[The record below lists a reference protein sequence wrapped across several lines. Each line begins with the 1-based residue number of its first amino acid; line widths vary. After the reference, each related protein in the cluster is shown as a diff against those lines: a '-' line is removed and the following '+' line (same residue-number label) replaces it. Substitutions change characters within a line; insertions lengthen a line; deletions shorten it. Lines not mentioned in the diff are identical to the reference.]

1 MGNIDGLREQ
11 VEQLKQRLNEP
22 ESQQIAAPDELK
34 TRLASIKKSLESKQG
49 EIAQLSAEK
58 QKLAA
63 EKDKFAAE
71 LQRQSADKDKFAAE
85 LQRLSAEN
93 DQLRKMLKDLLSALD
108 SRPADSATSIL
119 SEFLAETDS
128 LIEPNGQGGGTV
140 IAAGPPAAAAA
151 AQPGKA
157 ESAGSPPAD
166 GVAQAAESQAGKQRA
181 PDTAGEEPDE
191 EESPALRR
199 IMKRGRRAAG

>member
-140 IAAGPPAAAAA
+140 IAAGPPAAA
-151 AQPGKA
+151 QPGKA
-157 ESAGSPPAD
+157 QGASSRSPHGA
-166 GVAQAAESQAGKQRA
+166 AQGPETQPGKQQA
-181 PDTAGEEPDE
+181 LDTAGEEPDE

>member
-22 ESQQIAAPDELK
+22 QSPQIAAPDELK
-34 TRLASIKKSLESKQG
+34 TRLASIKQSLEAKQG

-63 EKDKFAAE
+63 DKEKFAAE
-71 LQRQSADKDKFAAE
+71 VQG
-85 LQRLSAEN
+85 LSAEN

-108 SRPADSATSIL
+108 GRPSDAATTIL
-119 SEFLAETDS
+119 SEFLAETDP
-128 LIEPNGQGGGTV
+128 LVGPNNKAGEAV
-140 IAAGPPAAAAA
+140 IAAGPSADATAA
-151 AQPGKA
+151 
-157 ESAGSPPAD
+157 PPAR
-166 GVAQAAESQAGKQRA
+166 AE
-181 PDTAGEEPDE
+181 TAGPETPAGAVQVAERARAEPDE

-199 IMKRGRRAAG
+199 IMKRGHRAAG